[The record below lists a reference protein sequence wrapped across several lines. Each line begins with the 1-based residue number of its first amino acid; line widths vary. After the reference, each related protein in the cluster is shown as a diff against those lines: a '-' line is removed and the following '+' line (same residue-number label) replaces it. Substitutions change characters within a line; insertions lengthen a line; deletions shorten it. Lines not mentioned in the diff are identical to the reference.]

1 MIGSFQ
7 QPFPIQADQARTPVN
22 RSFLDA
28 VNSAVRQRELFDNI
42 KCPPY
47 PVEKKHIEWGRG
59 TTW

>member
-1 MIGSFQ
+1 MIGSFKQ
-7 QPFPIQADQARTPVN
+7 SFPIQADQAKTPVN

-28 VNSAVRQRELFDNI
+28 VNIVVKQRASSDDI

-47 PVEKKHIEWGRG
+47 PVAKKHIEWGRG